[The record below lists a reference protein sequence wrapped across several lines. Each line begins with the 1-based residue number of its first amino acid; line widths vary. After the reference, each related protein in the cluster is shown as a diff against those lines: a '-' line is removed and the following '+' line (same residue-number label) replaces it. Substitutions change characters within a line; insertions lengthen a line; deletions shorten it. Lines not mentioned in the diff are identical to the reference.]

1 MYLTMLTISPPE
13 TIAAELRPLLLRIN
27 RRLRRE
33 ALPTGTTV
41 GQISLLVIIR
51 ERPGIGVR
59 ELAAL
64 ERMSAPAMSGYVD
77 RLEGAGLVTRTQV
90 AGDRRRVG
98 LELTAAGRKL
108 VRSARAM
115 RTEWLAARLRRLTDE
130 QLAALEAALE
140 PLGELLSDEQGAA

>member
-1 MYLTMLTISPPE
+1 MLTISSPE
-13 TIAAELRPLLLRIN
+13 SVAAELRPLLLRIN

-33 ALPTGTTV
+33 ALPTGPTV
-41 GQISLLVIIR
+41 AQISLLVIIR

-59 ELAAL
+59 ELAEL

-77 RLEGAGLVTRTQV
+77 RLEGAGLVARTQV

-98 LELTAAGRKL
+98 LELTSAGRKL

-115 RTEWLAARLRRLTDE
+115 RTEWLATRLRRLTDE

-140 PLGELLSDEQGAA
+140 PLGALLSDEQGAA

>member
-1 MYLTMLTISPPE
+1 MLTISSPE
-13 TIAAELRPLLLRIN
+13 KVAGELRPLLLRIN

-33 ALPTGTTV
+33 ALPTGATV
-41 GQISLLVIIR
+41 GQIALLVIIR
-51 ERPGIGVR
+51 DRPGIGVR

-77 RLEGAGLVTRTQV
+77 RLEAAGLVARTPV

-98 LELTAAGRKL
+98 LELTGAGRKL

-140 PLGELLSDEQGAA
+140 PLSAILADEQGAA

>member
-1 MYLTMLTISPPE
+1 MLTISSPE
-13 TIAAELRPLLLRIN
+13 SVAAELRPLLLRIN

-59 ELAAL
+59 ELA
-64 ERMSAPAMSGYVD
+64 
-77 RLEGAGLVTRTQV
+77 GAGLVARTQV

-98 LELTAAGRKL
+98 LELTSAGRKL

-115 RTEWLAARLRRLTDE
+115 RTEWLATRLRRLTDE

-140 PLGELLSDEQGAA
+140 PLGALLSDEQGAA

>member
-1 MYLTMLTISPPE
+1 MLTISSPE
-13 TIAAELRPLLLRIN
+13 TVAGELRPLLLRIN

-59 ELAAL
+59 ELAEL

-77 RLEGAGLVTRTQV
+77 RLEGAGLVARTQV

-98 LELTAAGRKL
+98 LELTAAGRQL

-115 RTEWLAARLRRLTDE
+115 RTEWLATRLRRLTDE

>member
-1 MYLTMLTISPPE
+1 MLTIRSSE
-13 TIAAELRPLLLRIN
+13 TVARELRPLLLRIN

-41 GQISLLVIIR
+41 GQIALLVIIGDR
-51 ERPGIGVR
+51 AGIGVR

-77 RLEGAGLVTRTQV
+77 RLESAGLVTRTQV

-98 LELTAAGRKL
+98 LQLTAAGRRL
-108 VRSARAM
+108 VRSARVM
-115 RTEWLAARLRRLTDE
+115 RTEWLATRLRRLTDE

-140 PLGELLSDEQGAA
+140 PLTALLADEQGAV

>member
-1 MYLTMLTISPPE
+1 MLTISSPE
-13 TIAAELRPLLLRIN
+13 KVAGELRPLLLRIN

-33 ALPTGTTV
+33 ALPQGTTV
-41 GQISLLVIIR
+41 GQIALLVIIR

-77 RLEGAGLVTRTQV
+77 RLEAAGLIVRSPV

-98 LELTAAGRKL
+98 LDLTEEGRRL

-115 RTEWLAARLRRLTDE
+115 RTEWLATRLRRLTDE
-130 QLAALEAALE
+130 QLAALESALA
-140 PLGELLSDEQGAA
+140 PLALLLDDEGAA

>member
-1 MYLTMLTISPPE
+1 MLTINSTE
-13 TIAAELRPLLLRIN
+13 TVAAELRPLLLRIN

-77 RLEGAGLVTRTQV
+77 RLESAGLVARTPV

-115 RTEWLAARLRRLTDE
+115 RTEWLATRLRRLTDE
-130 QLAALEAALE
+130 QLSALEAALE
-140 PLGELLSDEQGAA
+140 PLGALLADEQGAA

>member
-1 MYLTMLTISPPE
+1 MLTISSSE
-13 TIAAELRPLLLRIN
+13 TVARELRPLLLRIN

-41 GQISLLVIIR
+41 GQIALLVIIGDR
-51 ERPGIGVR
+51 AGIGVR

-77 RLEGAGLVTRTQV
+77 RLESAGLVTRTQV

-98 LELTAAGRKL
+98 LQLTAAGRRL
-108 VRSARAM
+108 VRSARVM
-115 RTEWLAARLRRLTDE
+115 RTEWLATRLRRLTDE
-130 QLAALEAALE
+130 QLAAREAAHA
-140 PLGELLSDEQGAA
+140 PLTPLLADEQGAV

>member
-1 MYLTMLTISPPE
+1 MLTISSPE
-13 TIAAELRPLLLRIN
+13 TVAGELRPLLLRIN

-51 ERPGIGVR
+51 ERPGIGGR

-64 ERMSAPAMSGYVD
+64 ERMSAPAVSGYVD
-77 RLEGAGLVTRTQV
+77 RLEGAGLVARTPV

-115 RTEWLAARLRRLTDE
+115 RTEWLATRLRRLTDE
-130 QLAALEAALE
+130 QLSALEAALE
-140 PLGELLSDEQGAA
+140 PLGALLADEQGAA

>member
-1 MYLTMLTISPPE
+1 MLTISSPE
-13 TIAAELRPLLLRIN
+13 VLAGELRPLLLRIN

-33 ALPTGTTV
+33 ALPTGATA
-41 GQISLLVIIR
+41 GQIALLVTIR

-77 RLEGAGLVTRTQV
+77 RLENAGLVARSPV

-115 RTEWLAARLRRLTDE
+115 RTEWLAARLRRLTDQ
-130 QLAALEAALE
+130 QLAALESALA
-140 PLGELLSDEQGAA
+140 PLALLLDDEGAA